1 MNQCA
6 GIIIAGVS
14 KTYGAA
20 ARGAPKRAL
29 QGVHLTVAPGEFV
42 SLLGP
47 SGCGKTTL
55 LNIISGLDTEFEGEV
70 SFTAGDAA
78 GLGPEGSVSWS
89 SGRPVIGYV
98 FQEARLLPWM
108 TVRDN
113 VRLVL
118 GRRGRTVEA
127 AKLVDDWLARVG
139 LQGFGD
145 YYPSQLSVGMQQRVA
160 VARALI
166 IQPDVLLMDEPFSSL
181 DELTAHRMRGEL
193 LRLWEETACTV
204 VFVTHNPVEAVSL
217 ADRVVVMSP
226 SPGRIVGELNV
237 SAALPRPR
245 NHEDPAVWHLSR
257 QALRLMAQAGAAAV
271 RPGADVKEGCGR

>member
-1 MNQCA
+1 MNKGA
-6 GIIIAGVS
+6 GIIVAGVS
-14 KTYGAA
+14 KTYRAA
-20 ARGAPKRAL
+20 SGGVPKRAL
-29 QGVHLTVAPGEFV
+29 QGVNLTVAPGEFV

-55 LNIISGLDTEFEGEV
+55 LNILSGLDADFEGEV
-70 SFTAGDAA
+70 RFTASAA
-78 GLGPEGSVSWS
+78 GAGPEGSVLWP

-118 GRRGRTVEA
+118 GRRGRTAEA
-127 AKLVDDWLARVG
+127 AKRVDDWLARVG

-145 YYPSQLSVGMQQRVA
+145 YYPGQLSVGMQQRVA

-166 IQPDVLLMDEPFSSL
+166 IEPDVLVMDEPFSAL
-181 DELTAHRMRGEL
+181 DELTAHRMRGAL
-193 LRLWEETACTV
+193 LRLWEETGCTV

-226 SPGRIVGELNV
+226 SPGRIVGELDV
-237 SAALPRPR
+237 SAVLPRPR
-245 NHEDPAVWHLSR
+245 NHEDPVVWQLSR
-257 QALRLMAQAGAAAV
+257 QALRLMAEAGANPVQA
-271 RPGADVKEGCGR
+271 GADVKEGYGG